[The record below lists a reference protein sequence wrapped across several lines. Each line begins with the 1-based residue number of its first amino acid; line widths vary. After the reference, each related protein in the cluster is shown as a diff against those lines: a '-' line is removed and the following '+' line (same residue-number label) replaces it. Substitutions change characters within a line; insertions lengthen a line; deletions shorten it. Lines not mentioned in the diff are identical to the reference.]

1 MIFNPTIDYG
11 KSYQLR
17 ILSLI
22 LNYTTY
28 YLEGIAMAERLV
40 AKQAPRFE
48 MEAVLANKEFGK
60 VSLEENMKNGKWTVL
75 FFYPMDFTF
84 VCPTEITALSD
95 RYDEFEDLDAE
106 VIGVSTD
113 TIHTHLAWINTDRT
127 DNGLGQLKYPLA
139 ADHNQK
145 VARDYGV
152 LIEEEGVALRGLFI
166 INPEGEL
173 QYQVVNHNNI
183 GRDVDETLRVLQALQ
198 TGGLCPANWRPG
210 QKTLEV

>member
-1 MIFNPTIDYG
+1 
-11 KSYQLR
+11 
-17 ILSLI
+17 
-22 LNYTTY
+22 
-28 YLEGIAMAERLV
+28 MAERMV

-48 MEAVLANKEFGK
+48 MEAVLPNKEFGK
-60 VSLEENMKNGKWTVL
+60 VSLEENMKNDKWTVL

-95 RYDEFEDLDAE
+95 RNGEFEDLDAQ

-127 DNGLGQLKYPLA
+127 ENGLGELTYPLA

-183 GRDVDETLRVLQALQ
+183 GRSVDETLRVLQALQ
-198 TGGLCPANWRPG
+198 TGGLCPVNWKPG
-210 QKTLEV
+210 QKTL